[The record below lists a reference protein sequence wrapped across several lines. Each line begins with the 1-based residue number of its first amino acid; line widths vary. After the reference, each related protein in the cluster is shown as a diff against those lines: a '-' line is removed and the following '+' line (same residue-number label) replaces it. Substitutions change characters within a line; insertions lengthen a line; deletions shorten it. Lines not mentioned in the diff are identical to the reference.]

1 MTKDMKKETKKTV
14 VKGDSVAKD
23 GVQMAGAFVAGV
35 AIAAIAGGYY
45 LFGAKNAKQ
54 NRKNIEAWTLKAKAD
69 VLTKLE
75 KAKDVTK
82 DEYDKIVDGVSDK
95 YAQVKEIGTDKAD
108 ALRRELKKHWKEI
121 KAEAEVLEKKGRKVI
136 AKVIKK

>member
-1 MTKDMKKETKKTV
+1 MKKQTKKTAG
-14 VKGDSVAKD
+14 KGDSVAKD
-23 GVQMAGAFVAGV
+23 GIQMAGAFVAGV

-54 NRKNIEAWTLKAKAD
+54 NRKNVEAWTLKAKAD

-75 KAKDVTK
+75 KAKNITQ
-82 DEYDKIVDGVSDK
+82 DEYEKIVDGVSDK

-108 ALRRELKKHWKEI
+108 ALRKELKKHWKEI
-121 KAEAEVLEKKGRKVI
+121 KKEAEELEKKGRKAV
-136 AKVIKK
+136 AKVTKK